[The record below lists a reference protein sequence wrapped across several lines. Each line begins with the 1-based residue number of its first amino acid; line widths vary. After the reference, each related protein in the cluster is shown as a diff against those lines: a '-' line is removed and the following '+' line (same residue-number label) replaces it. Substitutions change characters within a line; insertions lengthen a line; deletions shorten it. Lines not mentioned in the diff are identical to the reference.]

1 MVSRK
6 MAVISFV
13 LVVAVAL
20 TSVIVF
26 FSLQN
31 PYPYRIKN
39 AFPKLVFDTPIGIY
53 DANDGTNRLFVNEK
67 KGVIWV
73 FENSPNVK
81 MATVFLDIKDRVQSA
96 EEEQGLLG
104 VAFPPDYKETGIFY
118 VDYVSKNP
126 QQIVIASYHVS
137 SDPNQADEQSEKIL
151 LEIPHPKPVH
161 NAGQIAFGNDG
172 YLYIAVGDGSGV
184 GDSHGNAQNREV
196 LLGKIL
202 RIDVSSGASYTIPSD
217 NPFAGNT
224 LGYREE
230 IYAYGFRNPWRF
242 SFDTAGRLWVADVGR
257 DRMEEIDLIEKGKN
271 YGWNIMEGTLCF
283 SPENGCDPTGL
294 ELPIWEYP
302 HDSKHNDCIIGGFV
316 YEGSNR
322 QKLVGE
328 YVYGDATS
336 GRIWALN
343 YTDSTAASNLELVNT
358 KMNIA
363 SFGID
368 HNNELYFCVLE
379 GKIYQLEK

>member
-1 MVSRK
+1 M
-6 MAVISFV
+6 
-13 LVVAVAL
+13 
-20 TSVIVF
+20 
-26 FSLQN
+26 
-31 PYPYRIKN
+31 
-39 AFPKLVFDTPIGIY
+39 
-53 DANDGTNRLFVNEK
+53 
-67 KGVIWV
+67 

>member
-6 MAVISFV
+6 MAVIGFV

-20 TSVIVF
+20 ASVIVF
-26 FSLQN
+26 FRLQN
-31 PYPYRIKN
+31 QNLYAVRN
-39 AFPKLVFDTPIGIY
+39 AFPNLVFDTPIGIY

-73 FENSPNVK
+73 FENSPTVK
-81 MATVFLDIKDRVQSA
+81 TATAFLDIKDRVQST

-104 VAFPPDYKETGIFY
+104 IAFPPDYGETGIFY

-184 GDSHGNAQNREV
+184 GDSHGNAQNRKV

-202 RIDVSSGASYTIPSD
+202 RIDVSSGSSYTIPSD
-217 NPFAGNT
+217 NPFAGNA
-224 LGYREE
+224 LGYSEE

-242 SFDTAGRLWVADVGR
+242 SFDTTGRLWVADVGR
-257 DRMEEIDLIEKGKN
+257 DRMEEIDLVEKGKN

-283 SPENGCDPTGL
+283 SPETGCDQTGL

-302 HDSKHNDCIIGGFV
+302 HDSNHNDCIIGGFV
-316 YEGSNR
+316 YEGSNL
-322 QKLVGE
+322 KNLIGE
-328 YVYGDATS
+328 YIYGDATS

-343 YTDSTAASNLELVNT
+343 YTNSTAVSNMELTNT

-363 SFGID
+363 SFGVD

-379 GKIYQLEK
+379 GKIYHLEK

>member
-126 QQIVIASYHVS
+126 QQIVIASYHVA

>member
-137 SDPNQADEQSEKIL
+137 SDPNKADEQSEKIL
-151 LEIPHPKPVH
+151 LEIPHPNPVH